1 MDPSRRAPHRPAQLT
16 HEYSLFAP
24 ADATAPR
31 VCRDFVRAVLF
42 THDREPLVMP
52 AALCTSELVT
62 NVHLHTK
69 GTAMLRIRLT
79 PARFRV
85 SVFDESPDP
94 PVVTHAAAGAIAC
107 RGRGLALVEE
117 MADAWGVA
125 DGRAGRY
132 AKGVWFELGGV
143 SALRA
148 AGAPRA

>member
-1 MDPSRRAPHRPAQLT
+1 MHPARRAAHRPGQLAY
-16 HEYSLFAP
+16 EYSLFAP

-69 GTAMLRIRLT
+69 GTAMLRIRLN
-79 PARFRV
+79 PARLHV

-94 PVVTHAAAGAIAC
+94 PVVTHPVAGVAAC
-107 RGRGLALVEE
+107 WGRGLALVEE
-117 MADAWGVA
+117 VADTWGVA
-125 DGRAGRY
+125 VERAGRY
-132 AKGVWFELGGV
+132 AKGVWFEL
-143 SALRA
+143 RP
-148 AGAPRA
+148 AG